1 MHFLFKKIILYANEK
16 VKGERRISRKGI
28 AGVTKVTET
37 KALYDVI
44 VIGGGVVGS
53 LTARELTRLGARV
66 LVLEAKSDVAA
77 GTTAANSGIVH
88 AGFDALPGTNK
99 AKLNVRGA
107 EMMPALTRELSVRYK
122 QIGAL
127 VTASGEEGLKGL
139 EELFDRGQKN
149 GVSGL
154 SIVRGEE
161 LRALEPNLSPEYD
174 CALLAKTSG
183 IVCPYGLAIAAMG
196 NAMDNGAVLLRNTPV
211 TSIESIEGGYLV
223 NKAYFAPA
231 VVDAAGLAAH
241 EVAKMAGVTGLKQHP
256 RRGEYLLLDRNCGG
270 IVSHTVFTL
279 PTKAGKGILVSP
291 TADGNLLLGP
301 TAEDLPEGANCAVT
315 SAGQDKIIETARRMV
330 PSVPVGGRITS
341 FAGLRAVGESGDFEI
356 TFRNGFLA
364 LTGIESPGLSAAPA
378 IAELIG
384 QTLGKAGLLP
394 EKPMANFNPVRTVV
408 RPKELDDVARDA
420 LIRRDPAYGRI
431 VCRCEEVSEG
441 EIRDALRQNPPA
453 LTLDGI
459 KRRTRAMMGR
469 CQGGFCTP
477 SLLALV
483 SRERGIAET
492 DVTKGDGESYIAH
505 ERTKGGN

>member
-1 MHFLFKKIILYANEK
+1 MN
-16 VKGERRISRKGI
+16 S
-28 AGVTKVTET
+28 VTR
-37 KALYDVI
+37 YDAI
-44 VIGGGVVGS
+44 VVGGGVVGC

-88 AGFDALPGTNK
+88 AGFDAETGTNK
-99 AKLNVRGA
+99 AKLNVRGSA
-107 EMMPALTRELSVRYK
+107 MMPNLTRDLSVRYR

-127 VTASGEEGLKGL
+127 VTAKGDEGLRGL
-139 EELFDRGQKN
+139 EVLLERG
-149 GVSGL
+149 
-154 SIVRGEE
+154 
-161 LRALEPNLSPEYD
+161 LRALEPNLSPELD
-174 CALLAKTSG
+174 CALLAETSG

-196 NAMDNGAVLLRNTPV
+196 NAMDNGAALLRNTPV
-211 TSIESIEGGYLV
+211 TSIEAVDGGYLV
-223 NKAYFAPA
+223 NATYFAPA
-231 VVDAAGLAAH
+231 VIDAAGLAAH
-241 EVAKMAGVTGLKQHP
+241 KVAALAGVTGLSQHP
-256 RRGEYLLLDRNCGG
+256 RRGEYLLLDRNCGSV
-270 IVSHTVFTL
+270 VSHTVFTL

-301 TAEDLPEGANCAVT
+301 TAEDLDEGADCAVT
-315 SAGQDKIIETARRMV
+315 AAGQDKIIATAKKMV
-330 PSVPVGGRITS
+330 PSVPIGGRITS
-341 FAGLRAVGESGDFEI
+341 FSGLRAVGESGDFEI
-356 TFRNGFLA
+356 TKRGGFIA

-384 QTLGKAGLLP
+384 ETLGEAGLLP

-408 RPKELDDVARDA
+408 RPKEMTDLERDA

-453 LTLDGI
+453 LTLDGV

-477 SLLALV
+477 SLLTLV
-483 SRERGIAET
+483 SRERGIDET
-492 DVTKGDGESYIAH
+492 EVKKNEGESFIAR

>member
-1 MHFLFKKIILYANEK
+1 MET
-16 VKGERRISRKGI
+16 
-28 AGVTKVTET
+28 VTR
-37 KALYDVI
+37 YDVI

-88 AGFDALPGTNK
+88 AGFDAEPGTNK
-99 AKLNVRGA
+99 ARLNVRGSA
-107 EMMPALTRELSVRYK
+107 LMPNLTKDLSVRYS

-127 VTASGEEGLKGL
+127 VTASGNEGLAGL
-139 EELFDRGQKN
+139 EVLLERGKKN
-149 GVSGL
+149 GVAGL
-154 SIVRGEE
+154 SIVRGDA
-161 LRALEPNLSPEYD
+161 LRALEPNLSPELD
-174 CALLAKTSG
+174 CALWAQTSG

-196 NAMDNGAVLLRNTPV
+196 NAMDNGAKLLRNTPV
-211 TSIESIEGGYLV
+211 TKIEKTDGGYLV
-223 NKAYFAPA
+223 NGTYFAPA

-241 EVAKMAGVTGLKQHP
+241 RVAALAGVKAQNQHP
-256 RRGEYLLLDRNCGG
+256 RRGEYLLLDRACGG
-270 IVSHTVFTL
+270 VVTRTIFTL

-315 SAGQDKIIETARRMV
+315 AEGQDKIIAAAKKMV
-330 PSVPVGGRITS
+330 PSVPLGGRITS
-341 FAGLRAVGESGDFEI
+341 FAGLRAAGESGDFEI
-356 TFRNGFLA
+356 DLDNGFLV

-378 IAELIG
+378 IAEQIG
-384 QTLGKAGLLP
+384 EMLGEAGLLP
-394 EKPMANFNPVRTVV
+394 KKPMANFNPVRTVV
-408 RPKELDDVARDA
+408 RPKEMTDLERDA
-420 LIRRDPAYGRI
+420 LIKKDPAYGRI

-469 CQGGFCTP
+469 CQGGFCSP
-477 SLLALV
+477 SLLSLV
-483 SRERGIAET
+483 SRERKIDET
-492 DVTKGDGESYIAH
+492 EVTKGDGASYVAH

>member
-1 MHFLFKKIILYANEK
+1 MET
-16 VKGERRISRKGI
+16 
-28 AGVTKVTET
+28 VTR
-37 KALYDVI
+37 YDVI

-88 AGFDALPGTNK
+88 AGFDAEPGTNK
-99 AKLNVRGA
+99 AKLNVRGSA
-107 EMMPALTRELSVRYK
+107 LMPALTKALSVRYA

-127 VTASGEEGLKGL
+127 VTASGDEGLAGL
-139 EELFDRGQKN
+139 EVLLERGKKN
-149 GVSGL
+149 GVAGL
-154 SIVRGEE
+154 SIVRGEQ
-161 LRALEPNLSPEYD
+161 LRALEPNLSTELD
-174 CALLAKTSG
+174 CALLAETSG

-196 NAMDNGAVLLRNTPV
+196 NAMDNGAALLRNTPV
-211 TSIESIEGGYLV
+211 TKIEKIDGGYLV
-223 NKAYFAPA
+223 NGTYFAPA
-231 VVDAAGLAAH
+231 IVDAAGLAAH
-241 EVAKMAGVTGLKQHP
+241 RVAALAGVKVQNQHP

-270 IVSHTVFTL
+270 IVSRTIFTL

-315 SAGQDKIIETARRMV
+315 AAGQDKIIAAAKKMV
-330 PSVPVGGRITS
+330 PTVPFGGRITS
-341 FAGLRAVGESGDFEI
+341 FAGLRAAGESGDFEI
-356 TFRNGFLA
+356 DYDNGFVA

-384 QTLGKAGLLP
+384 QMLGEKGFLP

-408 RPKELDDVARDA
+408 RPKEMTDVERDA

-441 EIRDALRQNPPA
+441 EIRDALQQNPPA

-459 KRRTRAMMGR
+459 KRRTRSMMGR
-469 CQGGFCTP
+469 CQGGFCSP
-477 SLLALV
+477 SLLSLV
-483 SRERGIAET
+483 SRERGIDET
-492 DVTKGDGESYIAH
+492 EVTKGDGASYIAH

>member
-1 MHFLFKKIILYANEK
+1 MKD
-16 VKGERRISRKGI
+16 S
-28 AGVTKVTET
+28 VTRT
-37 KALYDVI
+37 DVI
-44 VIGGGVVGS
+44 VVGGGGVGC
-53 LTARELTRLGARV
+53 LAARELTKLGARV

-88 AGFDALPGTNK
+88 AGFDAETGTNK
-99 AKLNVRGA
+99 AKLNVRGSA
-107 EMMPALTRELSVRYK
+107 MMPNLTRELSVRYSR
-122 QIGAL
+122 IGAL
-127 VTASGEEGLKGL
+127 VTASGEEGLRGL
-139 EELFDRGQKN
+139 EVLLERGRKN
-149 GVSGL
+149 GVEGL
-154 SIVRGEE
+154 SIVRGEQ
-161 LRALEPNLSPEYD
+161 LRALEPNLTPDLD
-174 CALLAKTSG
+174 CALFAETSG

-196 NAMDNGAVLLRNTPV
+196 NAMDNGATLLRNTPV
-211 TSIESIEGGYLV
+211 TSIEKIEGGYLV
-223 NKAYFAPA
+223 NGTYFAPA
-231 VVDAAGLAAH
+231 IVDAAGLAAH
-241 EVAKMAGVTGLKQHP
+241 KVAEMAGFKGLRQHP

-270 IVSHTVFTL
+270 VVSHTIFTL

-291 TADGNLLLGP
+291 TADGNILLGP
-301 TAEDLPEGANCAVT
+301 TAEDLPEGADCAVT
-315 SAGQDKIIETARRMV
+315 AAGQDKITSTAKKMV
-330 PSVPVGGRITS
+330 PCLPLGGRITS

-356 TFRNGFLA
+356 SLKDGFLI

-384 QTLGKAGLLP
+384 EMLGEAGLLP

-408 RPKELDDVARDA
+408 RPKEMTDLERDA

-469 CQGGFCTP
+469 CQGGFCSP
-477 SLLALV
+477 SLLSLV
-483 SRERGIAET
+483 SRERKIDEC

>member
-1 MHFLFKKIILYANEK
+1 MN
-16 VKGERRISRKGI
+16 S
-28 AGVTKVTET
+28 VTR
-37 KALYDVI
+37 YDVI
-44 VIGGGVVGS
+44 VVGGGVVGS

-66 LVLEAKSDVAA
+66 CVLEAKSDVAA

-88 AGFDALPGTNK
+88 AGFDAEPGTNK
-99 AKLNVRGA
+99 AKLNVRGSA
-107 EMMPALTRELSVRYK
+107 MMERVTRELSVRYSR
-122 QIGAL
+122 IGAL
-127 VTASGEEGLKGL
+127 VTASGNEGLAGL
-139 EELFDRGQKN
+139 EVLLERGRKN
-149 GVSGL
+149 GVAGL

-161 LRALEPNLSPEYD
+161 LRALEPNLSTELD
-174 CALLAKTSG
+174 CALYAETSG

-196 NAMDNGAVLLRNTPV
+196 NAMDNGAVLFRNTPV
-211 TSIESIEGGYLV
+211 TSIEKCDGGYLV
-223 NKAYFAPA
+223 NGTYFAPA
-231 VVDAAGLAAH
+231 IVDAAGLAAH
-241 EVAKMAGVTGLKQHP
+241 KVAELAGITGLKQHP

-270 IVSHTVFTL
+270 IVSHTIFTL

-315 SAGQDKIIETARRMV
+315 AAGQDKIMTTAKKMV
-330 PSVPVGGRITS
+330 PSVPLGGRITS
-341 FAGLRAVGESGDFEI
+341 FSGLRAAGESGDFEI
-356 TFRNGFLA
+356 NFKDGFLV

-384 QTLGKAGLLP
+384 EMLGEAGLLP

-408 RPKELDDVARDA
+408 RPKEMSDAERDA
-420 LIRRDPAYGRI
+420 LIKRDPAYGRI

-477 SLLALV
+477 SLLSLV
-483 SRERGIAET
+483 SRERKIDET
-492 DVTKGDGESYIAH
+492 EVKKNDGESFIAH
-505 ERTKGGN
+505 ERTKGGNR

>member
-1 MHFLFKKIILYANEK
+1 MET
-16 VKGERRISRKGI
+16 
-28 AGVTKVTET
+28 VTR
-37 KALYDVI
+37 YDVI

-66 LVLEAKSDVAA
+66 LVLEAKSDVAS

-88 AGFDALPGTNK
+88 AGFDAETGTNK
-99 AKLNVRGA
+99 AKLNVRGSA
-107 EMMPALTRELSVRYK
+107 MMPALTKELSVRYQ

-127 VTASGEEGLKGL
+127 VTASGDEGLAGL
-139 EELFDRGQKN
+139 EKLLERGKKN

-154 SIVRGEE
+154 SIVRGEA
-161 LRALEPNLSPEYD
+161 LRALEPNLSTELD
-174 CALLAKTSG
+174 CALFATTSG

-196 NAMDNGAVLLRNTPV
+196 NAMDNGATLLRNTPV
-211 TSIESIEGGYLV
+211 TSIEATDGGYLV
-223 NKAYFAPA
+223 NGTYFAKA

-241 EVAKMAGVTGLKQHP
+241 KVAALAGFTGLKQHP

-270 IVSHTVFTL
+270 TVKHTVFTL

-301 TAEDLPEGANCAVT
+301 TAEDLPEGVNCAVT
-315 SAGQDKIIETARRMV
+315 AAGQDKIIATAKKMV
-330 PSVPVGGRITS
+330 PSVPLGGRITS

-356 TFRNGFLA
+356 SQKNGFVI

-384 QTLGKAGLLP
+384 EMLGEAGLLP
-394 EKPMANFNPVRTVV
+394 EKPMANFDPVRTVV
-408 RPKELDDVARDA
+408 RPKEMTDVERDA

-453 LTLDGI
+453 LTIDGI
-459 KRRTRAMMGR
+459 KRRTRATMGR

-477 SLLALV
+477 SLVALV
-483 SRERGIAET
+483 SRERKIDET
-492 DVTKGDGESYIAH
+492 KVAKGDGNSIIADR
-505 ERTKGGN
+505 RTKGGN

>member
-1 MHFLFKKIILYANEK
+1 MN
-16 VKGERRISRKGI
+16 S
-28 AGVTKVTET
+28 VTR
-37 KALYDVI
+37 YDAI
-44 VIGGGVVGS
+44 VVGGGVVGC

-88 AGFDALPGTNK
+88 AGFDAETGTNK
-99 AKLNVRGA
+99 AKLNVRGSA
-107 EMMPALTRELSVRYK
+107 MMPILTRDLSVRYR

-127 VTASGEEGLKGL
+127 VTAKGDEGLRGL
-139 EELFDRGQKN
+139 EVLLERGRKN
-149 GVSGL
+149 GVAGL
-154 SIVRGEE
+154 SIVRGEK
-161 LRALEPNLSPEYD
+161 LRALEPNLSPELD
-174 CALLAKTSG
+174 CALLAETSG

-196 NAMDNGAVLLRNTPV
+196 NAMDNGAALLRNTPV
-211 TSIESIEGGYLV
+211 TSIEAVDGGYLV
-223 NKAYFAPA
+223 NATYFAPA
-231 VVDAAGLAAH
+231 VIDAAGLAAH
-241 EVAKMAGVTGLKQHP
+241 KVAALAGVTGLSQHP
-256 RRGEYLLLDRNCGG
+256 RRGEYLLLDRNCGSV
-270 IVSHTVFTL
+270 VSHTVFTL

-301 TAEDLPEGANCAVT
+301 TAEDLDEGADCAVT
-315 SAGQDKIIETARRMV
+315 AAGQDKIIATAKKMV
-330 PSVPVGGRITS
+330 PSVPIGGRITS
-341 FAGLRAVGESGDFEI
+341 FSGLRAVGESGDFEI
-356 TFRNGFLA
+356 TKRGGFIA

-384 QTLGKAGLLP
+384 ETLGEAGLLP

-408 RPKELDDVARDA
+408 RPKEMTDLERDA

-453 LTLDGI
+453 LTLDGV

-477 SLLALV
+477 SLLTLV
-483 SRERGIAET
+483 SRERGIDET
-492 DVTKGDGESYIAH
+492 EVKKNEGESYIAH

>member
-1 MHFLFKKIILYANEK
+1 MET
-16 VKGERRISRKGI
+16 
-28 AGVTKVTET
+28 VTR
-37 KALYDVI
+37 YDVI

-88 AGFDALPGTNK
+88 AGFDAEPGTNK
-99 AKLNVRGA
+99 AKLNVRGSA
-107 EMMPALTRELSVRYK
+107 LMPALTRELSVRYA

-127 VTASGEEGLKGL
+127 VTASGDEGLAGL
-139 EELFDRGQKN
+139 EVLLERGKKN
-149 GVSGL
+149 GVAGL
-154 SIVRGEE
+154 SIVKGEQ
-161 LRALEPNLSPEYD
+161 LRVLEPNLSTELD
-174 CALLAKTSG
+174 CALLAETSG

-196 NAMDNGAVLLRNTPV
+196 NAMDNGAALLRNTPV
-211 TSIESIEGGYLV
+211 TKIEKIDGGYLV
-223 NKAYFAPA
+223 NGTYFAPA
-231 VVDAAGLAAH
+231 IVDAAGLAAH
-241 EVAKMAGVTGLKQHP
+241 RVAALAGVKVQNQHP

-270 IVSHTVFTL
+270 IVSRTIFTL

-315 SAGQDKIIETARRMV
+315 AAGQDKIIAAAKKMV
-330 PSVPVGGRITS
+330 PTVPFGGRITS
-341 FAGLRAVGESGDFEI
+341 FAGLRAAGESGDFEI
-356 TFRNGFLA
+356 DYDNGFVA

-384 QTLGKAGLLP
+384 QMLGEKGFLP

-408 RPKELDDVARDA
+408 RPKEMTDVERDA
-420 LIRRDPAYGRI
+420 LIKKDPAYGRI

-477 SLLALV
+477 SLLSLV
-483 SRERGIAET
+483 SRERKIDEC

>member
-1 MHFLFKKIILYANEK
+1 MN
-16 VKGERRISRKGI
+16 S
-28 AGVTKVTET
+28 VTR
-37 KALYDVI
+37 YDAI
-44 VIGGGVVGS
+44 VVGGGVVGC

-88 AGFDALPGTNK
+88 AGFDAETGTNK
-99 AKLNVRGA
+99 AKLNVRGSA
-107 EMMPALTRELSVRYK
+107 MMPALTRDLSVRYR

-127 VTASGEEGLKGL
+127 VTASGDEGLRGL
-139 EELFDRGQKN
+139 SVLLERGRKN
-149 GVSGL
+149 GVAGL
-154 SIVRGEE
+154 SIVRGEA
-161 LRALEPNLSPEYD
+161 LRALEPNLSPDLD
-174 CALLAKTSG
+174 CALYAETSG

-211 TSIESIEGGYLV
+211 TSIERIEGGYLV
-223 NKAYFAPA
+223 NKAFFAPA

-241 EVAKMAGVTGLKQHP
+241 KVAALAGITGLKQHP
-256 RRGEYLLLDRNCGG
+256 RRGEYLLLDRNCGSV
-270 IVSHTVFTL
+270 VSHTIFTL

-301 TAEDLPEGANCAVT
+301 TAEELGEGANCAVT
-315 SAGQDKIIETARRMV
+315 AAGQDKIISTAKKMV
-330 PSVPVGGRITS
+330 PSVPLGGRITS
-341 FAGLRAVGESGDFEI
+341 FSGLRAVGESGDFEI
-356 TFRNGFLA
+356 ARKGGFIV

-378 IAELIG
+378 IAETIG
-384 QTLGKAGLLP
+384 ETLGKIGLLP
-394 EKPMANFNPVRTVV
+394 EKPMTGFNPVRTVV
-408 RPKELDDVARDA
+408 RPKEMSDAERDA

-477 SLLALV
+477 SLLSLV
-483 SRERGIAET
+483 SRERGIDET
-492 DVTKGDGESYIAH
+492 DVKKNDGESYIAR